1 MKIIVILITA
11 FLSFRT
17 LYPAITYAE
26 SGNYRKALGY
36 LAEFAC
42 IVFILHNFSGL
53 V

>member
-1 MKIIVILITA
+1 MKIIIILITA

-17 LYPAITYAE
+17 LYPAITNME
-26 SGNYRKALGY
+26 NGNYREAFGY

-53 V
+53 A